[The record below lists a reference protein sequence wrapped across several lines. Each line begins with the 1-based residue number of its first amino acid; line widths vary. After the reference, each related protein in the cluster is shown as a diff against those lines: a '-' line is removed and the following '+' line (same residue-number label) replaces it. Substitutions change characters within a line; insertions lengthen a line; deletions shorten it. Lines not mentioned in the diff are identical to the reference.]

1 MHRRG
6 GEDGRVDAWWHQ
18 REAGPY
24 QLLDHAKSPYQDHA
38 KSRYQVLDHG
48 KSSVDACTKSLEY
61 AK

>member
-1 MHRRG
+1 MVASTG
-6 GEDGRVDAWWHQ
+6 GCTMCHQ
-18 REAGPY
+18 RETAPY
-24 QLLDHAKSPYQDHA
+24 QLLDHA